1 MAFYFLD
8 GEQIQEGLCRMFMR
22 AVTTVNNDRRYAFAG
37 KKGRAF
43 LLMAHN
49 DGIDAHG
56 RNGKER
62 IAEAFSLLNRTAARR
77 KVNDVG
83 TQVFSCH
90 FKGAARTR
98 TWFPK
103 HVDNGFSLQ

>member
-37 KKGRAF
+37 VERRTF

-56 RNGKER
+56 RNCEER

-77 KVNDVG
+77 KI
-83 TQVFSCH
+83 
-90 FKGAARTR
+90 
-98 TWFPK
+98 
-103 HVDNGFSLQ
+103 DNISI